1 MATTTRAARAKKT
14 PSGTE
19 PEFRVVENNLH
30 VITTTE
36 GEIVLPLKVK
46 TKVFRKIAEDEG
58 DEMKQLFGL
67 LDELGDE
74 QTPAILD
81 ELDIFET
88 QSIVARFFEEF
99 TAKAQAS
106 VGESQ
111 RSSNS

>member
-1 MATTTRAARAKKT
+1 MTTSTRASRAKKT
-14 PSGTE
+14 PAGDE
-19 PEFRVVENNLH
+19 PEFRIVENNLH

-46 TKVFRKIAEDEG
+46 TKVFRALSELD
-58 DEMKQLFGL
+58 DEMKQLFAM
-67 LDELGDE
+67 LDDLGDAE
-74 QTPAILD
+74 TPQKLD

-88 QSIVARFFEEF
+88 QKIVARFFEEF
-99 TAKAQAS
+99 QAKAQAS

>member
-1 MATTTRAARAKKT
+1 MATARTTRTKKT
-14 PSGTE
+14 PAGNE
-19 PEFRVVENNLH
+19 PEFRIVENNLH

-46 TKVFRKIAEDEG
+46 TKVFRAISEIDDEL
-58 DEMKQLFGL
+58 KQLFAL
-67 LDELGDE
+67 LDDLGDSH
-74 QTPAILD
+74 TPAVLD

-88 QSIVARFFEEF
+88 QQIVARFFEDF
-99 TAKAQAS
+99 QKKAQAS